1 MGKIKPIIR
10 KFLAL
15 SLSFALF
22 AQSGAPLF
30 ASSSGMKISSEAL
43 DTSASDLSA
52 VDNVYLRAR
61 SVNEHEEA
69 LSSSLKAAVNFFENS
84 AEAKKIL
91 NLKTA
96 GAKYG
101 VLWPMYVKAA
111 GANAAG
117 KLEYAL
123 KKFLLEYQLKP
134 AAMPYKTFLKEY
146 DELIAKVTS
155 DYLLSKHCTAECRK
169 NPAAVKNAFETSYP
183 AKKAYAEYKASVEKE
198 IAWRAANKAK
208 IAAKMQQSGIM
219 FFCQQGRKAR
229 A

>member
-30 ASSSGMKISSEAL
+30 ASSSGMEISSEAL

-91 NLKTA
+91 NL
-96 GAKYG
+96 
-101 VLWPMYVKAA
+101 
-111 GANAAG
+111 
-117 KLEYAL
+117 
-123 KKFLLEYQLKP
+123 
-134 AAMPYKTFLKEY
+134 
-146 DELIAKVTS
+146 
-155 DYLLSKHCTAECRK
+155 CT
-169 NPAAVKNAFETSYP
+169 
-183 AKKAYAEYKASVEKE
+183 
-198 IAWRAANKAK
+198 
-208 IAAKMQQSGIM
+208 
-219 FFCQQGRKAR
+219 
-229 A
+229 